1 MEKGKGKK
9 GERKKKR
16 KKSTTR
22 SDLFFFSFFLQ
33 TIFPEAFPRYLHV
46 NESIRQGPPL
56 FFEDYIHAENEHSA
70 LFL

>member
-1 MEKGKGKK
+1 MEKKLKQMHD
-9 GERKKKR
+9 
-16 KKSTTR
+16 SFQT
-22 SDLFFFSFFLQ
+22 FFFFLLFFLQ
-33 TIFPEAFPRYLHV
+33 TTFPEAFPRYLHV